1 MESAAREL
9 RGILIQELKQLE
21 KIRTYDKLR
30 TQVDDIAIM
39 LAKRMRDAIIDD
51 MDFAFRNGYSSAYGE
66 IRGIKKTAA
75 KAPDM
80 SPEDLEV
87 LRLLKNE
94 GALYNAYNQFQ
105 NRLVEKLNATIMA
118 GVTQGSSIPVIVQNM
133 RQVGIGETYKLTR
146 IARTEISQIANE
158 GRLRGYK
165 IAEQR
170 MGQQFKYSL
179 IVGQDS
185 RVCPAHKELARRMPE
200 QGLYLN
206 DLIMLQQ
213 EVGARYR
220 MNLRGHSLLHPNQR
234 TQLVRIV

>member
-9 RGILIQELKQLE
+9 RRVLVQELKELE
-21 KIRTYDKLR
+21 KVRTYDELR
-30 TQVDDIAIM
+30 TQIDEIAVM
-39 LAKRMRDAIIDD
+39 LAKRMRDAIMDD
-51 MDFAFRNGYSSAYGE
+51 MDSAYKNGYQSAYGE
-66 IRGIKKTAA
+66 IKGIRKTAA
-75 KAPDM
+75 KAPPM
-80 SPEDLEV
+80 SSADLD
-87 LRLLKNE
+87 LLEILKTE

-105 NRLVEKLNATIMA
+105 NILVQKLNQAIVAGIAQNSTIP
-118 GVTQGSSIPVIVQNM
+118 QIVQNM

-146 IARTEISQIANE
+146 IARTEINQIANE

-170 MGQQFKYSL
+170 MGEQFKYRL
-179 IVGQDS
+179 LVGKDQ
-185 RVCPAHKELARRMPE
+185 RVCPAHKELARRMPKE
-200 QGLYLN
+200 GMFLG

-213 EVGARYR
+213 EVGAKYR

>member
-1 MESAAREL
+1 
-9 RGILIQELKQLE
+9 
-21 KIRTYDKLR
+21 
-30 TQVDDIAIM
+30 
-39 LAKRMRDAIIDD
+39 MRDAILDD

-66 IRGIKKTAA
+66 IKGISKTAA
-75 KAPDM
+75 KAPDLG
-80 SPEDLEV
+80 PEDLEV

-94 GALYNAYNQFQ
+94 GALFNAYNQFQ
-105 NRLVEKLNATIMA
+105 NILVEKMNAAIMA
-118 GVTQGSSIPVIVQNM
+118 GIAQGSSIPVIVQNM

-170 MGQQFKYSL
+170 MGTQFKYGL
-179 IVGQDS
+179 IIAKDR
-185 RVCPAHKELARRMPE
+185 RVCPAHQELATRQPE
-200 QGLYLN
+200 GGMYLN

-213 EVGARYR
+213 EVGAKYR

>member
-9 RGILIQELKQLE
+9 RRVLVQELKQLE
-21 KIRTYDKLR
+21 KIRTYDELR

-51 MDFAFRNGYSSAYGE
+51 MDFAFKNGYQSAYGE
-66 IRGIKKTAA
+66 IKGISKTAA

-80 SPEDLEV
+80 SQQDIDV
-87 LRLLKNE
+87 LTMLKNE

-105 NRLVEKLNATIMA
+105 NILVQKLNAAIVA
-118 GVTQGSSIPVIVQNM
+118 GISQGSSIPAIVQSM

-170 MGQQFKYSL
+170 MGRQFKYGL
-179 IVGQDS
+179 IIAKDR
-185 RVCPAHKELARRMPE
+185 RVCPAHKELAQRQPKDGMF
-200 QGLYLN
+200 LN

-213 EVGARYR
+213 EIGAKYR